1 VRFGAVIATLV
12 QVDGPTQITTRVP
25 SGALTGKI
33 SVTTPTGTTT
43 STTDFVVI
51 RPPTLSSFTPAVGPE
66 GTLVTLFGANLAAV
80 NQVAFGAANATAITV
95 LSASSIRVVV
105 PSGAT
110 TSKIAVSDEA
120 GNAQSAATFAV
131 APRILTIPAADL
143 PGASVTITGTSLTN
157 ASVVR
162 FGGIAATTFDVDGPT
177 QITATVPSN
186 GVSGKITVTTPGGT
200 ATSPTDF
207 TVIRL
212 PTVTSF
218 TPASGQVGTLVTL
231 NGTNLGTVTA
241 VTFGNVSV
249 TAPITVLSATSIR
262 VTVPAGALTGRI
274 SVTNPANSG
283 QSAANFTLV
292 PRITGFSLPSGS
304 DDTVISILGTSFT
317 GVTAV
322 KFGTVN
328 ATFTFVSDSEISVL
342 VPAAAVTGRV
352 SVTTPGGTATSPSDF
367 VVTAA
372 IF

>member
-1 VRFGAVIATLV
+1 M
-12 QVDGPTQITTRVP
+12 
-25 SGALTGKI
+25 
-33 SVTTPTGTTT
+33 
-43 STTDFVVI
+43 
-51 RPPTLSSFTPAVGPE
+51 
-66 GTLVTLFGANLAAV
+66 
-80 NQVAFGAANATAITV
+80 
-95 LSASSIRVVV
+95 
-105 PSGAT
+105 
-110 TSKIAVSDEA
+110 
-120 GNAQSAATFAV
+120 
-131 APRILTIPAADL
+131 
-143 PGASVTITGTSLTN
+143 TITGTSLTS
-157 ASVVR
+157 ASAVR
-162 FGGIAATTFDVDGPT
+162 FGGGIAATSFNVDGPT

-186 GVSGKITVTTPGGT
+186 GVTGKITVTTPDGT
-200 ATSPTDF
+200 ATSGTDF
-207 TVIRL
+207 TVIRP

-231 NGTNLGTVTA
+231 NGTSLGTVTA

-274 SVTNPANSG
+274 SVTNPAASA
-283 QSAANFTLV
+283 QSATNFTLV

-322 KFGTVN
+322 KFGTVS
-328 ATFTFVSDSEISVL
+328 AAFTFVSDSEISVL

-352 SVTTPGGTATSPSDF
+352 SVTTAGGTATSPSDF